1 MSTYNIHNSSY
12 RSFPPN
18 IIYGTLIAK
27 NPTATS
33 RSAEDTAWWQE
44 HLDGGAEAG
53 DKLVFDEALAREC
66 AGYANCNAID
76 DARIEHL
83 TEVVGGLT
91 QGRPIF
97 CLLCRLSYLLVRS
110 SAVSSYI

>member
-1 MSTYNIHNSSY
+1 MSTYNKDNSSY
-12 RSFPPN
+12 RSLPSN
-18 IIYGTLIAK
+18 IPYCTPIAK
-27 NPTATS
+27 NSRATP

-76 DARIEHL
+76 DARIEHM
-83 TEVVGGLT
+83 TELAKEL
-91 QGRPIF
+91 P
-97 CLLCRLSYLLVRS
+97 
-110 SAVSSYI
+110 